1 MYLCV
6 LCVGLC
12 VYSRCLRIGMFAY
25 LCICICVLCVYVYL
39 GSSIPNKS
47 FVLTILAMGK
57 VEIELSIWKEKKQAD
72 FFLYF

>member
-1 MYLCV
+1 MGVCIPMYMYV
-6 LCVGLC
+6 RVSC
-12 VYSRCLRIGMFAY
+12 VYA
-25 LCICICVLCVYVYL
+25 YL